1 LFSELKL
8 GGGRQRRLALLASVA
23 VHVSYVLFLIVS
35 RPAPI
40 YVRPQLLAF
49 GDGAKSH
56 GPIYLALEQPATM
69 PRIPAAVR
77 IPKQE
82 QTKKDKGPVFAHE
95 EQSRASAAQA
105 AADAVRAGS
114 ARGTLMDGPTFGRDI
129 RPGYP
134 VHFPDPP
141 IDRSKLPPEIQGDVV
156 VEVTID
162 EQGTVIDT
170 RLLKGVGY
178 GIDELVIAALRQWRY
193 KPATMDGTPIASK
206 HDVHYH
212 FPS

>member
-1 LFSELKL
+1 MFSELKL
-8 GGGRQRRLALLASVA
+8 EGRRRKVRAVLISATLHLGYVAFVLLT
-23 VHVSYVLFLIVS
+23 

-49 GDGAKSH
+49 GDGAQSH

-69 PRIPAAVR
+69 PRTPAAVR
-77 IPKQE
+77 IPKQD
-82 QTKKDKGPVFAHE
+82 QTQKDKGPVFAHE

-105 AADAVRAGS
+105 AADTVRAGS
-114 ARGTLMDGPTFGRDI
+114 ARGTLMSGPTFGRDI

-141 IDRSKLPPEIQGDVV
+141 IDRSKLPPEIQGDVI

-162 EQGTVIDT
+162 EQGTVIET

-178 GIDELVIAALRQWRY
+178 GIDELVIAALKQWRY

>member
-1 LFSELKL
+1 MFSELKL

-23 VHVSYVLFLIVS
+23 VHVCYVLFLILS

-49 GDGAKSH
+49 GDGAQSH

-77 IPKQE
+77 IPKQD

-105 AADAVRAGS
+105 AADTVRAGS

-141 IDRSKLPPEIQGDVV
+141 IDRAKLPPEIQGDVI

-162 EQGTVIDT
+162 EQGTVTET

-178 GIDELVIAALRQWRY
+178 GIDELVIAALKQWRY